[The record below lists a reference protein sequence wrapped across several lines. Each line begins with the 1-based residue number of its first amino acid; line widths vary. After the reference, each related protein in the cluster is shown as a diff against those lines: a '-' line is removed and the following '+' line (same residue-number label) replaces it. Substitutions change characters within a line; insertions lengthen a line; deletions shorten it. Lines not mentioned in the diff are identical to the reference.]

1 MPAHRV
7 CDLRAQIGK
16 GVALLKGHGTCE
28 PLPEREDWIANPI
41 ANRLNKRL
49 ARARKNSRLTLTLCQ
64 DECGPVERLQS

>member
-49 ARARKNSRLTLTLCQ
+49 ARACQEKLTTYFNPL
-64 DECGPVERLQS
+64 PR